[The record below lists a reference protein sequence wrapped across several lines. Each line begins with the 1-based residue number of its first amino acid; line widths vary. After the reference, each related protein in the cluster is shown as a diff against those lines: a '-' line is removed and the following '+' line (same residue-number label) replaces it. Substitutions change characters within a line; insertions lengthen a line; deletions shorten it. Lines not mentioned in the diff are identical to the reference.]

1 MANSLDKISMK
12 VEPPG
17 PEAQK
22 IIERDKIYMGTMNKV
37 MPVVGLRGKG
47 LYVEDVDGNVYLDFL
62 SGIAVTNLG
71 HCPPTVVKAVQDQV
85 AKLIHFPGILCSQPL
100 EGELA
105 AELSKI
111 VPGDFTK
118 KTYFTCTGCNAIDS
132 AIKVARWATKRP
144 RNIAFQGAFHGKS
157 IGALSLTC
165 SKNAYRKGFMP
176 EMPGVTHVPYAYCYR
191 CPYKMEYPSC
201 DVYCA
206 KFIDETILEHVVP
219 PEEVAAIFLEPIQ
232 GEGGYIVPP
241 KQWHKEIRKICDKH
255 GILEIADE
263 VQSGFGRTGKWFA
276 IENFDVVPDGVAM
289 AKGIAS
295 GMPMSAF
302 TFNEKYD
309 IKQPGAHATT
319 FAGNLV
325 TTAAALATIKTMR
338 DDKILENA
346 AKQGSYLLKIENEMK
361 AKYECIG
368 DVRGIG
374 LMTAIEIVKDK
385 KSKGIDM
392 DTRNKIVM
400 GCMKKGLL
408 TLFCGASS
416 IRIIPAL
423 NVTQA
428 QIDTAMAIVDEQ
440 VKLVSK

>member
-22 IIERDKIYMGTMNKV
+22 IIERDKKYMGTMNKV
-37 MPVVGLRGKG
+37 MPVVGVRGKG

-71 HCPPTVVKAVQDQV
+71 HCPAPVVKAVQDQV

-105 AELSKI
+105 AQLDRI

-132 AIKVARWATKRP
+132 AIKVTRWATKRP
-144 RNIAFQGAFHGKS
+144 RNIAFIGAFHGKS

-176 EMPGVTHVPYAYCYR
+176 EMPGVTHIPYAYCYR
-191 CPYKMEYPSC
+191 CPYKMDYPSC

-206 KFIDETILEHVVP
+206 KIIEEQYLDHVIP
-219 PEEVAAIFLEPIQ
+219 PEEVAALFVEPIQ

-241 KQWHKEIRKICDKH
+241 KQWHKEIRKITEKY
-255 GILEIADE
+255 GILEVADE
-263 VQSGFGRTGKWFA
+263 IQSGFGRTGKWWA
-276 IENFDVVPDGVAM
+276 IEQFDVVPDVMCM

-295 GMPMSAF
+295 GMPMSACV
-302 TFNEKYD
+302 FNEKYD

-325 TTAAALATIKTMR
+325 TTAAALATIKMFE
-338 DDKILENA
+338 DEKVLANA
-346 AKQGSYLLKIENEMK
+346 TKQGAYLLKREHEMK
-361 AKYECIG
+361 EKYECIG

-374 LMTAIEIVKDK
+374 LMTAVEIVKDK
-385 KSKGIDM
+385 KSKAIDM

-408 TLFCGASS
+408 TLFCGVSS

-423 NVTQA
+423 TVNQA
-428 QIDTAMAIVDEQ
+428 QIDTACEIIESE
-440 VKLVSK
+440 VKAVSK